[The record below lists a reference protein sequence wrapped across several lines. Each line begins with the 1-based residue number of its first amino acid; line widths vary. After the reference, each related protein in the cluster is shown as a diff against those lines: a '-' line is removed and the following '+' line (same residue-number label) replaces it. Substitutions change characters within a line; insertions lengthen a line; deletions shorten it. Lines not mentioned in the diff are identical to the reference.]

1 MDQYIAVLIQSGR
14 VVLPGG
20 DGDVLHKLREQ
31 LVRAGVDQF
40 TQATINIGQGHER
53 MVGEM
58 SEPARRGGPI
68 HRGGPGSQDVN
79 QRAAA
84 RG

>member
-14 VVLPGG
+14 VVVPGG
-20 DGDVLHKLREQ
+20 DGDVLNKLREQ

-40 TQATINIGQGHER
+40 TQATISISQWHDG
-53 MVGEM
+53 MVEEM
-58 SEPARRGGPI
+58 SDLIRRVKP
-68 HRGGPGSQDVN
+68 
-79 QRAAA
+79 RAAA